1 MTNPT
6 HELLVESPLGPLR
19 LVAAGGALSGL
30 YLPAHRRMP
39 VMAGGDGRGHPVLE
53 RARQELTEYFA
64 GERLAFDLPLSLA
77 GTPFQRAV
85 WAALC
90 RIPPGETRSYGQLAA
105 ELGGGAR
112 AVGSANARNPVSIVV
127 PCHRVVGANGRLT
140 GYAGGEAAKAWLL
153 AHERRIT
160 APSPFPEPVARR
172 AMPSPRRAREDRAA
186 QAYLEGM
193 SSSAGTSLPAAG
205 RQRAPQQG
213 SGEGE
218 CATSPGPALFA
229 P

>member
-1 MTNPT
+1 MTTPFR
-6 HELLVESPLGPLR
+6 ERIVESPLGPLR
-19 LVAAGGALSGL
+19 LVADGDALAGL

-39 VMAGGDGRGHPVLE
+39 DLRTTDGRGHPVLE
-53 RARQELTEYFA
+53 RARRELEAYFA
-64 GERLAFDLPLSLA
+64 GERLAFDLPLALA

-90 RIPPGETRSYGQLAA
+90 RIPPGETRSYGALAA

-127 PCHRVVGANGRLT
+127 PCHRVVGADGRLT

-153 AHERRIT
+153 AHERR
-160 APSPFPEPVARR
+160 
-172 AMPSPRRAREDRAA
+172 
-186 QAYLEGM
+186 L
-193 SSSAGTSLPAAG
+193 
-205 RQRAPQQG
+205 
-213 SGEGE
+213 
-218 CATSPGPALFA
+218 CPGPALFA

>member
-1 MTNPT
+1 MTTPM
-6 HELLVESPLGPLR
+6 HELSVESPLGALR

-30 YLPAHRRMP
+30 YLPAHQRMP
-39 VMAGGDGRGHPVLE
+39 EIRAGDGRGHPALE
-53 RARQELTEYFA
+53 RARRQLAEYFA

-112 AVGSANARNPVSIVV
+112 AVGAANARNPVSIVV
-127 PCHRVVGANGRLT
+127 PCHRVVGADGRLT

-153 AHERRIT
+153 AHERRL
-160 APSPFPEPVARR
+160 R
-172 AMPSPRRAREDRAA
+172 
-186 QAYLEGM
+186 
-193 SSSAGTSLPAAG
+193 
-205 RQRAPQQG
+205 
-213 SGEGE
+213 
-218 CATSPGPALFA
+218 PGPALVA
-229 P
+229 H